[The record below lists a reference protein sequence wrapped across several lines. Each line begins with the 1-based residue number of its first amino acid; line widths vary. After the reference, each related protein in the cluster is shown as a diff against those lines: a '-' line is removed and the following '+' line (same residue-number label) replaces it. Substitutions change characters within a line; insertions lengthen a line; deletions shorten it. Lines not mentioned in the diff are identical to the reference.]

1 MSYGDDFGDTGAR
14 TVPSQTRTRLPDE
27 PGPSSRRAPASPGR
41 SLFTIIGVFV
51 VLIGA
56 IVFANLS
63 DGDGGPDEG
72 TARDSAGGPATQP
85 TAPTGEAPVDTA
97 VNGIPTGHPQS
108 EQGAQSAAANYAVA
122 LGGDGMFTT
131 DSRHAIVGTVYDAA
145 VVPALV
151 DELDRAYSEEALAL
165 LGLDAEGNP
174 PAGMTFVSRTLPVG
188 TSLVAYTGTSATV
201 DVWYTGLIGMAGES
215 ARNPVRTTW
224 KTWTFELVWSDGD
237 WKIVEDSQAD
247 GPAPV
252 PGDNRASTA
261 EEIAEA
267 VEEFGGFTYAR

>member
-14 TVPSQTRTRLPDE
+14 TVPSQTRTRLPED
-27 PGPSSRRAPASPGR
+27 PGTGSRRAPASPGR
-41 SLFTIIGVFV
+41 SLFTIIAVFV
-51 VLIGA
+51 ILIAA
-56 IVFANLS
+56 IVYANLGGGDDGS
-63 DGDGGPDEG
+63 GDG
-72 TARDSAGGPATQP
+72 AADSGGNRAQP
-85 TAPTGEAPVDTA
+85 TAPTGEEPVRSGA
-97 VNGIPTGHPQS
+97 GGIPTGHPQT

-122 LGGDGMFTT
+122 LGGDGMFAPGT
-131 DSRHAIVGTVYDAA
+131 RRAIVATVYEPS
-145 VVPALV
+145 VVPSLNE
-151 DELDRAYSEEALAL
+151 ELDAAYSEESLAR

-174 PAGMTFVSRTLPVG
+174 PDGMTFVSRTLPVG
-188 TSLVAYTGTSATV
+188 TSVLTFTGTSATV
-201 DVWYTGLIGMAGES
+201 DVWYTALIGMAGES

-247 GPAPV
+247 GPAPI

-267 VEEFGGFTYAR
+267 VQEFGGFTYAR